1 MFCQVRKF
9 FEVEGNQVTEEEE
22 FLHYYALPFVREP
35 ANHPTFNTLFQVGR
49 EREGGTVG
57 SSFIVQVEGGRAVSS
72 LLFR

>member
-49 EREGGTVG
+49 EGRE
-57 SSFIVQVEGGRAVSS
+57 FIYY
-72 LLFR
+72 